1 MVRMTAA
8 TPQDSQ
14 RSRPRILVTV
24 EEDVVDGRWDDYSAA
39 YARAIEAAGGEAI
52 PVYFGRPSSE
62 DFSDCDGVVLIG
74 GDDIDPAR
82 YGEAPHQRVDPVPP
96 ARDSLDL
103 SLARLALEERRP
115 LLAICR
121 GAQVLNVACGGSLL
135 QHMEERLPHRGPLGS
150 DESGWHG
157 VTVTPGSLLARIA
170 GRATLRVNSRHHQ
183 AVTPERLA
191 PGLVESGRTDEGGL
205 VVIEAFEAPDHP
217 FALGVQW
224 HPERAEMLDD
234 AAFGEASTHLFEAFV
249 AACRE
254 AQASRQARAD
264 A

>member
-1 MVRMTAA
+1 MSAHTSPIPA
-8 TPQDSQ
+8 
-14 RSRPRILVTV
+14 RPRILVTV

-39 YARAIEAAGGEAI
+39 YARAIEAAGGEAVPI
-52 PVYFGRPSSE
+52 YFGRPSTE
-62 DFSDCDGVVLIG
+62 DFSAFAGVVLIG

-82 YGEAPHQRVDPVPP
+82 YGEAPHERVDPVPP

-135 QHMEERLPHRGPLGS
+135 QHLEERLPHRGPAGS

-157 VTVTPGSLLARIA
+157 VSVTPDSLLARIS
-170 GRATLRVNSRHHQ
+170 GRASLRVNSRHHQ

-191 PGLVESGRTDEGGL
+191 PGLVESGRTDEGGI

-224 HPERAEMLDD
+224 HPERTEMLDD
-234 AAFGEASTHLFEAFV
+234 PALRAGSTRLFEAFV

-254 AQASRQARAD
+254 ARASRQAGAG

>member
-1 MVRMTAA
+1 MVRMTTA

-52 PVYFGRPSSE
+52 PAYFGRPSTE
-62 DFSDCDGVVLIG
+62 DFSAFDGVVLIG

-82 YGEAPHQRVDPVPP
+82 YGEAPHERVDPVPP

-103 SLARLALEERRP
+103 ALARLALEERRP

-121 GAQVLNVACGGSLL
+121 GAQALNVACGGSLL
-135 QHMEERLPHRGPLGS
+135 QHLEERLPHRGPAGS

-157 VTVTPGSLLARIA
+157 VSVAPGSLLARIA
-170 GRATLRVNSRHHQ
+170 GRASLRVNSRHHQ

-191 PGLVESGRTDEGGL
+191 PGLVESGRTDEGGI

-217 FALGVQW
+217 FVLGVQW
-224 HPERAEMLDD
+224 HPERPEMLDNP
-234 AAFGEASTHLFEAFV
+234 ALGEASTRLFEAFV

-254 AQASRQARAD
+254 AQASRQAGAE

>member
-1 MVRMTAA
+1 MTTA
-8 TPQDSQ
+8 TAEDSQ

-52 PVYFGRPSSE
+52 PVYFGRPSTE
-62 DFSDCDGVVLIG
+62 DFSAFDGVVLIG

-135 QHMEERLPHRGPLGS
+135 QHIEERLPHRGPAGS
-150 DESGWHG
+150 EESGWHG

-183 AVTPERLA
+183 AVTPGRLA

-224 HPERAEMLDD
+224 HPERPEMLDD

-254 AQASRQARAD
+254 ARASRQAVAET
-264 A
+264 